1 MLDLS
6 VHKIFTKDLNKAQLN
21 PTNSAKLF
29 LYISLLLNNEELP
42 QEARDHFL
50 SGEWKDTKEFHISG
64 DLLVIYM
71 INNNTL
77 QLLRIGTHSLNY
89 LDKKDDVPF
98 IFYVFILIFSL
109 FFYFYN

>member
-42 QEARDHFL
+42 PQEARVQKTETF
-50 SGEWKDTKEFHISG
+50 E
-64 DLLVIYM
+64 
-71 INNNTL
+71 
-77 QLLRIGTHSLNY
+77 HSFQKHLNSVY
-89 LDKKDDVPF
+89 TF
-98 IFYVFILIFSL
+98 I
-109 FFYFYN
+109 